1 MFAQEGIEAGP
12 NIARLHHML
21 AKSILGLSDSLNT
34 ADRQR
39 AHSSQY
45 MKDNLEHAWQSLLKA
60 KELQPSNMAIVHDLA
75 YVSSFYQVPQ

>member
-45 MKDNLEHAWQSLLKA
+45 MKDNLEHAW
-60 KELQPSNMAIVHDLA
+60 
-75 YVSSFYQVPQ
+75 